1 MSDRSLMGFG
11 VHSNN
16 SEMSSDRGS
25 SKGPRRPRD
34 RDRDRREREQAKR
47 EDKQKAI
54 LASMMQAISERPDL
68 NSM

>member
-1 MSDRSLMGFG
+1 MGFG
-11 VHSNN
+11 VHSNT
-16 SEMSSDRGS
+16 SELSSDRGS
-25 SKGPRRPRD
+25 QGPRRPRD

-68 NSM
+68 NTM